1 MTIEGQHNLSIIAE
15 ALGEHAS
22 TLESKVMNQ
31 RFADET
37 QKQLL
42 LAKLKGA
49 RRLQNHIQA
58 ACISEKVNKSLK
70 IS

>member
-15 ALGEHAS
+15 AIAEHALS
-22 TLESKVMNQ
+22 LESRVMNQ
-31 RFADET
+31 RFQDET

-42 LAKLKGA
+42 LAKLKSA

-58 ACISEKVNKSLK
+58 ASLSEKVNKSLK